1 MKRILIIFC
10 VAFLVGN
17 LYAQCTSPAPTHD
30 NLDNSNVNTVTKET
44 PAKSKVIKITQSE
57 FAKKIFDYND
67 PQAVY
72 TGKKPIVVDCYA
84 DWCGPCRMLAP
95 TVEELAEQYNGEV
108 IFYKLNVDNA
118 KELSKALEIRSIP
131 TILYIKPNTQPQR
144 TVGYLEKKEL
154 EKVIDEFL
162 LEKSTEEGSGK

>member
-1 MKRILIIFC
+1 MKRILLSLCMIGLIGSLC
-10 VAFLVGN
+10 
-17 LYAQCTSPAPTHD
+17 AQCTSPAPAPTAD
-30 NLDNSNVNTVTKET
+30 SPAMDAAPSKGKVTKISQ
-44 PAKSKVIKITQSE
+44 AE

>member
-1 MKRILIIFC
+1 MKRIFATLCIVLLIGSLC
-10 VAFLVGN
+10 
-17 LYAQCTSPAPTHD
+17 AQCTSPAPDATA
-30 NLDNSNVNTVTKET
+30 DNSAMEAAPGKGKVN
-44 PAKSKVIKITQSE
+44 KITQSE

-72 TGKKPIVVDCYA
+72 TGKSPIVVDCYA

-118 KELSKALEIRSIP
+118 KELSRALEIRSIP

-144 TVGYLEKKEL
+144 TVAILKR
-154 EKVIDEFL
+154 
-162 LEKSTEEGSGK
+162 KSWKR

>member
-1 MKRILIIFC
+1 MKRILLSLCMIGLLGGLC
-10 VAFLVGN
+10 
-17 LYAQCTSPAPTHD
+17 AQCTSPAPTSEH
-30 NLDNSNVNTVTKET
+30 STTVAS
-44 PAKSKVIKITQSE
+44 PAKGKVIKITQAE

-84 DWCGPCRMLAP
+84 DWCGPCRKLAP

-144 TVGYLEKKEL
+144 TVGYVEKKEL

>member
-1 MKRILIIFC
+1 MKRIITTLCMALCTIC
-10 VAFLVGN
+10 LW
-17 LYAQCTSPAPTHD
+17 AQCAPPT
-30 NLDNSNVNTVTKET
+30 NSQPKGKVN
-44 PAKSKVIKITQSE
+44 KITQSE

-84 DWCGPCRMLAP
+84 DWCGPCRKLAP

-118 KELSKALEIRSIP
+118 KELSKALEIHSIP

-154 EKVIDEFL
+154 KKVIDEFL

>member
-1 MKRILIIFC
+1 MKKILTTLCIVLLTGSLC
-10 VAFLVGN
+10 
-17 LYAQCTSPAPTHD
+17 AQCTSPAPAPTAD
-30 NLDNSNVNTVTKET
+30 S
-44 PAKSKVIKITQSE
+44 PAMEASPSKGKVIKITQSE

-144 TVGYLEKKEL
+144 TVGYVEKKEL

>member
-1 MKRILIIFC
+1 MKRILLSLCMIGLLGGLC
-10 VAFLVGN
+10 
-17 LYAQCTSPAPTHD
+17 AQCTSPAPTSEH
-30 NLDNSNVNTVTKET
+30 STTVAS
-44 PAKSKVIKITQSE
+44 PAKGKVIKITQAE

-84 DWCGPCRMLAP
+84 DWCGPCRKLAP

-131 TILYIKPNTQPQR
+131 TILFIKANTQPQR